1 MVNLKDLYRKQKLFD
16 NKYLLKSKL
25 GSGGFSE
32 VWLAHDVVAKIDV
45 ALKIYTQTGDLDE
58 DGKNMFRE
66 EFAIVCNFNHTNILR
81 PFSYGILEREAPDN
95 TEVPYLVLPFC
106 KSGSASKLIN
116 SISEEEV
123 WMFIHDVASGLSY
136 IHSQENPVVHQ
147 DIKPA
152 NVLIDASGQF
162 LITDFGIST
171 KLHRTLSRKA
181 KDVGNEGSGTI
192 PYMAPERFRT
202 NATPLI
208 SNDIWSLGATLYE
221 LMTGNPPF
229 GEYGGLT
236 QSKEH
241 FPSSI
246 EGNYSKELKDLVYK
260 CLSEKPYK
268 RPCAE
273 EIVNAVLK
281 RKLVSPKPTSSA
293 RKLTISVVSVVL
305 MFILSIGCFKTYQK
319 YKEQKIEEA
328 RLAHND
334 SIASSYMTQADELIF
349 MERKKSDYGRAIE
362 KVVEN
367 NLVKATNLY
376 RSALSQECTN
386 EMEKQI
392 KNHEEKSYLFIDSVR
407 NYFFQQENYYRRINA
422 IEAANKFTNRRIIL
436 ENIEKESIIN

>member
-1 MVNLKDLYRKQKLFD
+1 MVNLKDLYRQHKLFD

-45 ALKIYTQTGDLDE
+45 ALKIYTQTGELDE

-66 EFAIVCNFNHTNILR
+66 EFTIVCNFNHTNILR
-81 PFSYGILEREAPDN
+81 PFSFGILEKEAPDN
-95 TEVPYLVLPFC
+95 VEVPYLVLPFC

-116 SISEEEV
+116 NISEEEI
-123 WMFIHDVASGLSY
+123 WRFIHDVASGLCY
-136 IHSQENPVVHQ
+136 IHSQECPVIHQ

-152 NVLIDASGQF
+152 NVLIDAGGQF

-181 KDVGNEGSGTI
+181 KDSGNEGSGTI
-192 PYMAPERFRT
+192 PYMAPERFGT
-202 NATPLI
+202 NASPLI

-221 LMTGNPPF
+221 LMTGYLPF

-241 FPSSI
+241 APRPI

-273 EIVNAVLK
+273 EIVNAVLN
-281 RKLVSPKPTSSA
+281 RKLVSQKSA
-293 RKLTISVVSVVL
+293 PNVWKRVISIAAVL
-305 MFILSIGCFKTYQK
+305 FLLILSISSFQMYQK

-328 RLAHND
+328 RFARND
-334 SIASSYMTQADELIF
+334 SIASSYMTQADALILV
-349 MERKKSDYGRAIE
+349 ERKNSDYGRSIE
-362 KVVEN
+362 QVVES
-367 NLVKATNLY
+367 NLIKATNLY
-376 RSALSQECTN
+376 KSALSQECTN
-386 EMEKQI
+386 EMEKLI
-392 KNHEEKSYLFIDSVR
+392 KKHEEKSYSFIDSVR
-407 NYFFQQENYYRRINA
+407 NYFSQQEKYYRRINA
-422 IEAANKFTNRRIIL
+422 IEAANKFTNRRITL
-436 ENIEKESIIN
+436 EGI